1 MDEFKSLKKR
11 IADLEKL
18 IAVER
23 QGYNDWFKNY
33 HKMFID
39 MWHVLERIAFML
51 NLECVKENNIR
62 CCCKYNDNNPILQKL
77 KSML

>member
-1 MDEFKSLKKR
+1 MEEFKSLKKR
-11 IADLEKL
+11 IADLERL
-18 IAVER
+18 IAIER
-23 QGYNDWFKNY
+23 KDYNDWLKNY
-33 HKMFID
+33 HNVYSE

>member
-18 IAVER
+18 IAIER

-33 HKMFID
+33 HKMFIE